1 MNMIK
6 SLSVIGCAVLV
17 VLAGC
22 GKERQY
28 KPVEQICIANPDKA
42 AVMQAAQDVL
52 NDMYFTIDKADTGEG
67 YIRTHPLPG
76 AQFFEFWRSDSVG
89 SFNSAESNLH
99 SIRRTAEL
107 NISRQNGQVCIG
119 CNVKTQRLELLERKV
134 SGSREMPGM
143 FSRTKSSLQRLE
155 LENEQKKNMAWVDLG
170 RDSQLETEILKRI
183 EKSITTSKK
192 ESRQ

>member
-6 SLSVIGCAVLV
+6 SLPVIGCAVLV

-52 NDMYFTIDKADTGEG
+52 SDMHFTIDKADAGEG
-67 YIRTHPLPG
+67 YIRTYPLPG

-107 NISRQNGQVCIG
+107 NISRQNGQMCIR
-119 CNVKTQRLELLERKV
+119 CNVKTQRLELSERKV
-134 SGSREMPGM
+134 SGSKGVPQM
-143 FSRTKSSLQRLE
+143 FSKTKSSLQRLE
-155 LENEQKKNMAWVDLG
+155 LDDEQKKNMAWVDLG
-170 RDSQLETEILKRI
+170 RDSRLETEILKRI
-183 EKSITTSKK
+183 EKTITTSKK